1 MAKDV
6 VKYSIVAIGGSA
18 GSLPIILQ
26 IIAALSLPC
35 NVSVVVVV
43 HRKSS
48 TDSILVNL
56 LADRTDME
64 VREVEDKDAIQPGVV
79 YIAPAD
85 YHLLIENE
93 KIFAL
98 DSSEKV
104 NYSRPSIDVTFN
116 SVAEVFG
123 SRAVGILLSGANADG
138 AEGLAALKNAGG
150 LSIVQDPSTAEVGYM
165 PEQAILQNAAS
176 RIVKAAEIG
185 PLVRELLS

>member
-1 MAKDV
+1 MAQDV

-26 IIAALSLPC
+26 IIGALSLPC
-35 NVSVVVVV
+35 NVSFLVVV
-43 HRKSS
+43 HRKISA
-48 TDSILVNL
+48 DSILVDL

-98 DSSEKV
+98 DGSEKV
-104 NYSRPSIDVTFN
+104 NYSRPSIDVTF
-116 SVAEVFG
+116 SSIAEVFG

-138 AEGLAALKNAGG
+138 AGGLAALKQAGG

-165 PEQAILQNAAS
+165 PEQAIMQNAA
-176 RIVKAAEIG
+176 
-185 PLVRELLS
+185 